1 MRRGYTI
8 EALSSVTE
16 LCDKRPPPQVTL
28 GALLALHTSTYL
40 LIVTFRRRTGCKFAI
55 DGLPRVLNHEELG
68 KDSIICMQTAKLRMY
83 NN

>member
-1 MRRGYTI
+1 MRRGCTI
-8 EALSSVTE
+8 EALSCVTE

-55 DGLPRVLNHEELG
+55 DVLPRVLNRELG
-68 KDSIICMQTAKLRMY
+68 KDSVICVQTAKLRVY